1 MGISDP
7 LMDTCGNMQNDF
19 HIILYDG
26 VSEKVSN
33 GGTQYYQQDRVYS
46 SQGFAMC
53 HPANIPGG
61 SYKYLVI
68 VDAD

>member
-1 MGISDP
+1 MKLQMKEWSEK
-7 LMDTCGNMQNDF
+7 DTEHKPNIF
-19 HIILYDG
+19 LYG
-26 VSEKVSN
+26 GLGEKVSN